1 VLVLTWID
9 YRSFVGTVLL
19 LTVPNETFSQHVGLL
34 IAYYITLS
42 FWAAQTLGLSLLSRN
57 VGGQTKKS
65 VVLAI
70 NFIFWATGNAIG
82 TLHIPS
88 YRPLKCPYRN
98 IKTEQLTLLGP
109 QVFLARDA
117 PKYHVS

>member
-1 VLVLTWID
+1 MLTRIGC
-9 YRSFVGTVLL
+9 RSFVGTILL

-65 VVLAI
+65 VVLAV

-82 TLHIPS
+82 TYITFREATRAH
-88 YRPLKCPYRN
+88 
-98 IKTEQLTLLGP
+98 TERSRAGQLTPTSLGP
-109 QVFLARDA
+109 QVFLAWDA